1 MANKE
6 TENCEKFKTMI
17 GGQALIEGIM
27 MRGPEKDAIVI
38 RGKDGLTV
46 EVSPRKLNPPD
57 SWKNWP
63 FIRGIFNFF
72 DAQIVGV
79 KALLRS
85 ADLAPDEMQEEP
97 SKFDKWLEKKLGS
110 EAFQKAIVGI
120 AVAMGLLLSIGLFF
134 LLPMVIGGFFD
145 KIITSTLL
153 LNLVEGVIRMV
164 IFMAYMILVSRMPD
178 MKRVFSYHGAEHKT
192 IRCAPP
198 IGNAGIDQLKR
209 YDAAYIGSTSEKVLY
224 LTFDAGYENGCTEK
238 ILDTLQKHN
247 VKAAFFLVGNYIE
260 KNADLV
266 RRMAEEGHIVGNH
279 TMHHYDMS
287 KISEKAA
294 FTKELQDLETLYKDT
309 TGQDMPKYYR
319 PPQGIYSEENLRMA
333 QELGYRTVFWSLAY
347 VDWNNDSQP
356 TREQA
361 FAKLL
366 PRTHPGAVVLLH
378 STSKT
383 NAEILDELL
392 TKWEEE
398 GYRFATVEELFAS

>member
-46 EVSPRKLNPPD
+46 EVTPRKLNPPG
-57 SWKNWP
+57 SWKTWP

-145 KIITSTLL
+145 KVITSTLL

-164 IFMAYMILVSRMPD
+164 IFIAYMILISRMPD

-192 IRCAPP
+192 IRCYE
-198 IGNAGIDQLKR
+198 AGLPLTVENVRQQTRLHPRCGTSFLLVVMVISILVFSVASSALL
-209 YDAAYIGSTSEKVLY
+209 AAVPALETIRG
-224 LTFDAGYENGCTEK
+224 TFGYRLLMIVFKLLLLPLVVGITYEINRWAGRHDNGFTK
-238 ILDTLQKHN
+238 ILTAPGMWLQHFTTN
-247 VKAAFFLVGNYIE
+247 EPDDSMIQVGIAALEAVLPEREG
-260 KNADLV
+260 AD
-266 RRMAEEGHIVGNH
+266 R
-279 TMHHYDMS
+279 
-287 KISEKAA
+287 
-294 FTKELQDLETLYKDT
+294 
-309 TGQDMPKYYR
+309 
-319 PPQGIYSEENLRMA
+319 
-333 QELGYRTVFWSLAY
+333 W
-347 VDWNNDSQP
+347 
-356 TREQA
+356 
-361 FAKLL
+361 
-366 PRTHPGAVVLLH
+366 
-378 STSKT
+378 
-383 NAEILDELL
+383 
-392 TKWEEE
+392 
-398 GYRFATVEELFAS
+398 